1 MTTMTSPQGKLSE
14 RSAEWLTDSVTG
26 VTQHKFGCL
35 LYFSSSFTCL
45 FFHRLSQSSW
55 DKLNPER
62 VQVCVYRVYEQYGR
76 AGSPGCAGV
85 SVRRCCSDWGFCLC
99 VCVCVEV
106 SGVSFLSRCVWWGS
120 CRQRECDGV
129 NNLFPYSAL
138 LALFQQSYLY
148 CISASLSTY
157 RGRDWH
163 KHSDWE
169 VTSMNTAFC
178 WAEQRYTCLA

>member
-1 MTTMTSPQGKLSE
+1 MIDWLCDGSDTAQVWLS
-14 RSAEWLTDSVTG
+14 SL
-26 VTQHKFGCL
+26 FL
-35 LYFSSSFTCL
+35 L
-45 FFHRLSQSSW
+45 FFYVPLFSPSLSVFLRQTQPRKSPGVCVQSVRAIWPCRLSW
-55 DKLNPER
+55 L
-62 VQVCVYRVYEQYGR
+62 CWCFR
-76 AGSPGCAGV
+76 AEMLLGLRFLS
-85 SVRRCCSDWGFCLC
+85 